1 MTKEVVSNGSWTS
14 WCTYEGIEYPQEVTD
29 AIESLNE
36 NLIRKLILL
45 ECDRLKKSVTVSVN
59 EKKLSAIE
67 MYLEQK
73 NTTLAAELEKYADQ
87 LYGKV
92 VPQNVRDFIDMMSD
106 RKPARKPRNSLPAES
121 EKHSEQ

>member
-1 MTKEVVSNGSWTS
+1 M
-14 WCTYEGIEYPQEVTD
+14 
-29 AIESLNE
+29 
-36 NLIRKLILL
+36 
-45 ECDRLKKSVTVSVN
+45 KKSVTVNVN

-73 NTTLAAELEKYADQ
+73 NTTLAAELEKYVDQ

-106 RKPARKPRNSLPAES
+106 RKPTRKPKNLAPDES
-121 EKHSEQ
+121 EKQSEQ

>member
-1 MTKEVVSNGSWTS
+1 M
-14 WCTYEGIEYPQEVTD
+14 
-29 AIESLNE
+29 
-36 NLIRKLILL
+36 
-45 ECDRLKKSVTVSVN
+45 KKSVTVNVN

-73 NTTLAAELEKYADQ
+73 NTTLAAELEKYVDQ

-106 RKPARKPRNSLPAES
+106 RKPCLLYTSPSPRDA
-121 EKHSEQ
+121 

>member
-1 MTKEVVSNGSWTS
+1 M
-14 WCTYEGIEYPQEVTD
+14 
-29 AIESLNE
+29 
-36 NLIRKLILL
+36 
-45 ECDRLKKSVTVSVN
+45 KKSISISVN
-59 EKKLSAIE
+59 EEKLSAIE

-106 RKPARKPRNSLPAES
+106 RKPARKQKITAPAET
-121 EKHSEQ
+121 EKLSEQ

>member
-1 MTKEVVSNGSWTS
+1 M
-14 WCTYEGIEYPQEVTD
+14 
-29 AIESLNE
+29 
-36 NLIRKLILL
+36 
-45 ECDRLKKSVTVSVN
+45 KKSVTVSVN

-73 NTTLAAELEKYADQ
+73 NTTLAAKLEKYVEQ

-106 RKPARKPRNSLPAES
+106 RKPARKPKNLAPDES
-121 EKHSEQ
+121 KKQSEQ